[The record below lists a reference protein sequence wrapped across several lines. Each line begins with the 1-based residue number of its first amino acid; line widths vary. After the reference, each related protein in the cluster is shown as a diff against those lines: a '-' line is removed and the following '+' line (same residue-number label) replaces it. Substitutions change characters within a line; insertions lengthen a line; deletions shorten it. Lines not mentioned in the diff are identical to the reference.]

1 MSFVTL
7 CNMKKISCLRLRFLK
22 MMQVIFL
29 KVTILNW
36 TFNNIINMHDRIQK
50 VASCLSK
57 VKAAMAAVL
66 LLMVVGTGT
75 ALAQQSGKTITG
87 KVLDENNQP
96 MPGVTII
103 VDGTTNGTMTGSDGT
118 FTLGGVPSGATVI
131 VSCIGYTDQVLPEGK
146 SNYVVSLVP
155 DSEMLEETVVVAFG
169 QQKKLSVT
177 GAISTVASADLRKT
191 TSTRLD
197 NALAGRVTGLTSMQS
212 GGGQPGVDGATMYL
226 RGAATT
232 NGKSPLILVDGVER
246 DNIRT
251 IDMNEVES
259 ISVLKDASATALY
272 GVQGANGVILIQ
284 TRKGQKGKA
293 QLNISVDQS
302 WTSFTKEPSRLH
314 SWEYCELRNEALMND
329 SQAPEFSE
337 ETIAKFRNP
346 LLGLDPSSPDYDN
359 QVAIRKAVYCDN
371 DYYRMYLKS
380 NTPQTRAN
388 ANISGGTDF
397 VNYFVNVG
405 YIHQGGNLNTESP
418 DYLGYDPQC
427 YMNRLSLRSNLDF
440 HITKNLTASLN
451 IASYA
456 ENVNMPAVGD
466 LYRGDQSWMITD
478 IIYQSQT
485 ILPISPG
492 PVTDPRFGGV
502 SDGVVGYNYLDRS
515 AYEIINRRGFHTNK
529 RKNLNTQFSVNW
541 DLGELVTKG
550 LSVNG
555 MAAYDTYNI
564 GVLEGRKKERVYNV
578 RVDYDSE
585 TLSYSSSN
593 GDKIEPLTMTSSRLS
608 NYQIYVQGSINYAR
622 TFGKHNVTAMATAY
636 RRFWEGTSADI
647 PYNVLGTAARATY
660 SFDDR
665 YLVEGNLGY
674 NGSEQFAPSKRFG
687 LFPSGSIGWIA
698 SNESFLKGNKY
709 LTWLKFRASYG
720 LVGNDSMGG
729 LRFLY
734 QDDNKI
740 QSGNGFVQGLGGKIV
755 KEGLIGNK
763 SITWELSKKMNLG
776 VEIGLFKDFRINVD
790 YFTEK
795 RDQILLKRR
804 TVPSFQGVSS
814 DYIPRV
820 NMGKV
825 DNHGVDVEVSYSHT
839 FNRDFSISSRVNFG
853 FNDNTAIELDE
864 PMRSEEYAYQYHEE
878 GFRLGQEFGYL
889 IDWDSP
895 GNGYFTSQDEIDSY
909 YPYGFGGK
917 PRVGD
922 FVYKDV
928 NGDGVIDQKDLSP
941 IGYSTTVPGLN
952 YGISLGLNFKGID
965 FNVLFSGL
973 GRYSKYYSGQ
983 GVVEWTKQ
991 GTYFDWTR
999 NGWTEERYK
1008 NGEKITYP
1016 AISTTKTVSH
1026 TENDFFI
1033 QNRSFLRLKNIELGY
1048 TLPERFLSKVGVK
1061 ALRVYV
1067 SGQNLF
1073 VWDNLRITHIDPEQ
1087 NNSYG
1092 YPITKNVTLGLNI
1105 NF

>member
-1 MSFVTL
+1 
-7 CNMKKISCLRLRFLK
+7 
-22 MMQVIFL
+22 
-29 KVTILNW
+29 
-36 TFNNIINMHDRIQK
+36 MHDRNQK

-75 ALAQQSGKTITG
+75 ALAQTSGRTITG

-103 VDGTTNGTMTGSDGT
+103 VDGTTNGTMTGPDGT

-155 DSEMLEETVVVAFG
+155 DSETLEETVVVAFG

-720 LVGNDSMGG
+720 LVGNDSIGG

>member
-1 MSFVTL
+1 
-7 CNMKKISCLRLRFLK
+7 
-22 MMQVIFL
+22 
-29 KVTILNW
+29 
-36 TFNNIINMHDRIQK
+36 MHDRNQK
-50 VASCLSK
+50 VASCLSR
-57 VKAAMAAVL
+57 VKEAIVAVL

-75 ALAQQSGKTITG
+75 ALAQTSGRTITG

-131 VSCIGYTDQVLPEGK
+131 VSCIGYTNQVLPEGK

-293 QLNISVDQS
+293 QLNISVDQG

-314 SWEYCELRNEALMND
+314 SWEYCELRNEALMN
-329 SQAPEFSE
+329 SGEKAAFSD

-478 IIYQSQT
+478 LIYQCQT

-492 PVTDPRFGGV
+492 PTTDSRFGVESG
-502 SDGVVGYNYLDRS
+502 GIVGYNYLDRS
-515 AYEIINRRGFHTNK
+515 AFEIINRRGFHTNK

-541 DLGELVTKG
+541 DLSELVTKG
-550 LSVNG
+550 LSING

-564 GVLEGRKKERVYNV
+564 GVLEGRKKEQVYNV

-585 TLSYSSSN
+585 TLSYSSN

-636 RRFWEGTSADI
+636 RRFWEGTSANI

-734 QDDNKI
+734 QDDNQI

-763 SITWELSKKMNLG
+763 NITWELSKKMNLG

-795 RDQILLKRR
+795 RDQILLRRR

-853 FNDNTAIELDE
+853 FNDNTVIELDE

-889 IDWDSP
+889 IDSS
-895 GNGYFTSQDEIDSY
+895 FAS
-909 YPYGFGGK
+909 
-917 PRVGD
+917 
-922 FVYKDV
+922 
-928 NGDGVIDQKDLSP
+928 
-941 IGYSTTVPGLN
+941 
-952 YGISLGLNFKGID
+952 
-965 FNVLFSGL
+965 
-973 GRYSKYYSGQ
+973 
-983 GVVEWTKQ
+983 
-991 GTYFDWTR
+991 
-999 NGWTEERYK
+999 
-1008 NGEKITYP
+1008 EK
-1016 AISTTKTVSH
+1016 
-1026 TENDFFI
+1026 
-1033 QNRSFLRLKNIELGY
+1033 
-1048 TLPERFLSKVGVK
+1048 
-1061 ALRVYV
+1061 
-1067 SGQNLF
+1067 
-1073 VWDNLRITHIDPEQ
+1073 
-1087 NNSYG
+1087 
-1092 YPITKNVTLGLNI
+1092 
-1105 NF
+1105 

>member
-1 MSFVTL
+1 
-7 CNMKKISCLRLRFLK
+7 
-22 MMQVIFL
+22 
-29 KVTILNW
+29 
-36 TFNNIINMHDRIQK
+36 MHDRNQK
-50 VASCLSK
+50 VASCLSR
-57 VKAAMAAVL
+57 VKEAIVAVL

-75 ALAQQSGKTITG
+75 VLAQQSGKTITG

-103 VDGTTNGTMTGSDGT
+103 VDGTTNGTMTGPDGT

-155 DSEMLEETVVVAFG
+155 DSETLEETVVVAFG

-197 NALAGRVTGLTSMQS
+197 NALAGRVSGLSSMQS

-226 RGAATT
+226 RGGATT
-232 NGKSPLILVDGVER
+232 NGKDPLILVDGVER

-293 QLNISVDQS
+293 QLNISVDQG

-314 SWEYCELRNEALMND
+314 SWEYCELRNEALMN
-329 SQAPEFSE
+329 SGEKAAFSD

-478 IIYQSQT
+478 LIYQCQT

-492 PVTDPRFGGV
+492 PTTDSRFGVESG
-502 SDGVVGYNYLDRS
+502 GIVGYNYLDRS
-515 AYEIINRRGFHTNK
+515 AFEIINRRGFHTNK

-541 DLGELVTKG
+541 DLSELVTKG
-550 LSVNG
+550 LSING

-564 GVLEGRKKERVYNV
+564 GVLEGRKKEQVYNV

-585 TLSYSSSN
+585 TLSYSSN

-636 RRFWEGTSADI
+636 RRFWEGTSANI

-734 QDDNKI
+734 QDDNQI

-763 SITWELSKKMNLG
+763 NITWELSKK
-776 VEIGLFKDFRINVD
+776 
-790 YFTEK
+790 
-795 RDQILLKRR
+795 
-804 TVPSFQGVSS
+804 
-814 DYIPRV
+814 
-820 NMGKV
+820 
-825 DNHGVDVEVSYSHT
+825 
-839 FNRDFSISSRVNFG
+839 
-853 FNDNTAIELDE
+853 
-864 PMRSEEYAYQYHEE
+864 
-878 GFRLGQEFGYL
+878 
-889 IDWDSP
+889 
-895 GNGYFTSQDEIDSY
+895 
-909 YPYGFGGK
+909 
-917 PRVGD
+917 
-922 FVYKDV
+922 
-928 NGDGVIDQKDLSP
+928 
-941 IGYSTTVPGLN
+941 
-952 YGISLGLNFKGID
+952 
-965 FNVLFSGL
+965 
-973 GRYSKYYSGQ
+973 
-983 GVVEWTKQ
+983 
-991 GTYFDWTR
+991 
-999 NGWTEERYK
+999 
-1008 NGEKITYP
+1008 
-1016 AISTTKTVSH
+1016 
-1026 TENDFFI
+1026 
-1033 QNRSFLRLKNIELGY
+1033 
-1048 TLPERFLSKVGVK
+1048 
-1061 ALRVYV
+1061 
-1067 SGQNLF
+1067 
-1073 VWDNLRITHIDPEQ
+1073 
-1087 NNSYG
+1087 
-1092 YPITKNVTLGLNI
+1092 
-1105 NF
+1105 

>member
-1 MSFVTL
+1 
-7 CNMKKISCLRLRFLK
+7 
-22 MMQVIFL
+22 
-29 KVTILNW
+29 
-36 TFNNIINMHDRIQK
+36 MHDRKQK

-57 VKAAMAAVL
+57 VKAAIAAVL

-75 ALAQQSGKTITG
+75 ALAQKTGRTITG

-96 MPGVTII
+96 MSGVTIV
-103 VDGTTNGTMTGSDGT
+103 VDGTTKGTMTGPDGT
-118 FTLGGVPSGATVI
+118 FTLAEVPSGSTVI
-131 VSCIGYTDQVLPEGK
+131 VSCIGYTNQVLPEGK

-839 FNRDFSISSRVNFG
+839 FNKDFSISSRVNFG

>member
-1 MSFVTL
+1 
-7 CNMKKISCLRLRFLK
+7 
-22 MMQVIFL
+22 
-29 KVTILNW
+29 
-36 TFNNIINMHDRIQK
+36 MHDRNQK
-50 VASCLSK
+50 VASCLSR
-57 VKAAMAAVL
+57 VKEAIVAVL

-75 ALAQQSGKTITG
+75 VLAQQSGKTITG

-103 VDGTTNGTMTGSDGT
+103 VDGTTNGTMTGPDGT

-146 SNYVVSLVP
+146 TNYLVSLVP

-293 QLNISVDQS
+293 QLNISVDQG

-314 SWEYCELRNEALMND
+314 SWEYCELRNEALMN
-329 SQAPEFSE
+329 SGEKAAFSD

-478 IIYQSQT
+478 LIYQCQT

-492 PVTDPRFGGV
+492 PTTDSRFGVESG
-502 SDGVVGYNYLDRS
+502 GIVGYNYLDRS
-515 AYEIINRRGFHTNK
+515 AFEIINRRGFHTNK

-541 DLGELVTKG
+541 DLSELVTKG
-550 LSVNG
+550 LSING

-564 GVLEGRKKERVYNV
+564 GVLEGRKKEQVYNV

-585 TLSYSSSN
+585 TLSYSSN

-636 RRFWEGTSADI
+636 RRFWEGTSANI

-734 QDDNKI
+734 QDDNQI

-763 SITWELSKKMNLG
+763 NITWELSKKMNLG

-795 RDQILLKRR
+795 RDQILLRRR

-853 FNDNTAIELDE
+853 FNDNTVIELDE

-889 IDWDSP
+889 IDWNSP
-895 GNGYFTSQDEIDSY
+895 GNGYFTSQDEIDNY
-909 YPYGFGGK
+909 YPYEFGGK

-1016 AISTTKTVSH
+1016 AISTSQTVSH

>member
-1 MSFVTL
+1 
-7 CNMKKISCLRLRFLK
+7 
-22 MMQVIFL
+22 
-29 KVTILNW
+29 
-36 TFNNIINMHDRIQK
+36 MHDRIQK

-329 SQAPEFSE
+329 RQAPEFSE

-593 GDKIEPLTMTSSRLS
+593 GDKIEPLTMTSSRFS

-636 RRFWEGTSADI
+636 RRFWEGTSANI

-795 RDQILLKRR
+795 RDQILLRRR

-853 FNDNTAIELDE
+853 FNDNTVIELDE

-889 IDWDSP
+889 IDWNSP
-895 GNGYFTSQDEIDSY
+895 GNGYFTSQDEIDNY
-909 YPYGFGGK
+909 YPYEFGGK

-1016 AISTTKTVSH
+1016 AISTSQTVSH

>member
-1 MSFVTL
+1 
-7 CNMKKISCLRLRFLK
+7 
-22 MMQVIFL
+22 
-29 KVTILNW
+29 
-36 TFNNIINMHDRIQK
+36 MHDRNQK

-75 ALAQQSGKTITG
+75 ALAQTSGRTITG

-564 GVLEGRKKERVYNV
+564 GVLEGRKKEQVYNV

-585 TLSYSSSN
+585 TLSYSSN

>member
-1 MSFVTL
+1 
-7 CNMKKISCLRLRFLK
+7 
-22 MMQVIFL
+22 
-29 KVTILNW
+29 
-36 TFNNIINMHDRIQK
+36 MHDRNQK

-103 VDGTTNGTMTGSDGT
+103 VDGTTNGTMTGPDGT

-212 GGGQPGVDGATMYL
+212 GGGQPGVYGATMYL

-674 NGSEQFAPSKRFG
+674 NGSEQFTPSKRFG

-720 LVGNDSMGG
+720 LVGNDSMEG

>member
-36 TFNNIINMHDRIQK
+36 TFNNIINMHDRNQK

-75 ALAQQSGKTITG
+75 ALAQTSGRTITG

-131 VSCIGYTDQVLPEGK
+131 VSCIGYTNQVLPEGK

-293 QLNISVDQS
+293 QLNISVDQG

-314 SWEYCELRNEALMND
+314 SWEYCELRNEALMN
-329 SQAPEFSE
+329 SGEKAAFSD

-466 LYRGDQSWMITD
+466 LYGGSQSWMITD

-492 PVTDPRFGGV
+492 PVTDPRFGDV

-564 GVLEGRKKERVYNV
+564 GVLEGRKKEQVYNV

-585 TLSYSSSN
+585 TLSYSSN

-636 RRFWEGTSADI
+636 RRFWEGTSANI

-734 QDDNKI
+734 QDDNQI

-763 SITWELSKKMNLG
+763 NITWELSKKMNLG

-795 RDQILLKRR
+795 RDQILLRRR

-853 FNDNTAIELDE
+853 FNDNTVIELDE

-889 IDWDSP
+889 IDWNSP
-895 GNGYFTSQDEIDSY
+895 GNGYFTSQDEIDNY
-909 YPYGFGGK
+909 YPYEFGGK

-1016 AISTTKTVSH
+1016 AISTSQTVSH

>member
-1 MSFVTL
+1 
-7 CNMKKISCLRLRFLK
+7 
-22 MMQVIFL
+22 
-29 KVTILNW
+29 
-36 TFNNIINMHDRIQK
+36 MHDRNQK

-75 ALAQQSGKTITG
+75 ALAQTSGRTITG

-608 NYQIYVQGSINYAR
+608 NYQIYVQGSINYAL

>member
-1 MSFVTL
+1 
-7 CNMKKISCLRLRFLK
+7 
-22 MMQVIFL
+22 
-29 KVTILNW
+29 
-36 TFNNIINMHDRIQK
+36 MHDRKQK

-57 VKAAMAAVL
+57 VKAAIAAVL

-75 ALAQQSGKTITG
+75 ALAQKTGRTITG

-146 SNYVVSLVP
+146 TNYLVSLVP

-329 SQAPEFSE
+329 RQAPEFSE

-593 GDKIEPLTMTSSRLS
+593 GDKIEPLTMTSSRFS

>member
-1 MSFVTL
+1 
-7 CNMKKISCLRLRFLK
+7 
-22 MMQVIFL
+22 
-29 KVTILNW
+29 
-36 TFNNIINMHDRIQK
+36 MHDRKQK

-57 VKAAMAAVL
+57 VKAAIAAVL

-75 ALAQQSGKTITG
+75 ALAQKTGRTITG

-96 MPGVTII
+96 MPGVTIV
-103 VDGTTNGTMTGSDGT
+103 VDGTTKGTMTGPDGT
-118 FTLGGVPSGATVI
+118 FTLAEVPLGSTVI
-131 VSCIGYTDQVLPEGK
+131 VSCIGYTNQVLPEGK

-329 SQAPEFSE
+329 RQAPEFSE

-564 GVLEGRKKERVYNV
+564 GVLEGRKKEQVYNV

-593 GDKIEPLTMTSSRLS
+593 ADKIEPLTMTSSRLS

-636 RRFWEGTSADI
+636 RRFWEGTSANI

-839 FNRDFSISSRVNFG
+839 FNKDFSISSRVNFG

-1073 VWDNLRITHIDPEQ
+1073 VWDNLRITHVDPEQ

>member
-1 MSFVTL
+1 
-7 CNMKKISCLRLRFLK
+7 
-22 MMQVIFL
+22 
-29 KVTILNW
+29 
-36 TFNNIINMHDRIQK
+36 MHDRNQK
-50 VASCLSK
+50 VASCLSR
-57 VKAAMAAVL
+57 VKEAIVAVL

-75 ALAQQSGKTITG
+75 ALAQTSGRTITG

-293 QLNISVDQS
+293 QLNISVDQG

-314 SWEYCELRNEALMND
+314 SWEYCELRNEALMN
-329 SQAPEFSE
+329 SGEKAAFSD

-478 IIYQSQT
+478 LIYQCQT

-492 PVTDPRFGGV
+492 PTTDSRFGVESG
-502 SDGVVGYNYLDRS
+502 GIVGYNYLDRS
-515 AYEIINRRGFHTNK
+515 AFEIINRRGFHTNK

-541 DLGELVTKG
+541 DLSELVTKG
-550 LSVNG
+550 LSING

-564 GVLEGRKKERVYNV
+564 GVLEGRKKEQVYNV

-585 TLSYSSSN
+585 TLSYSSN

-636 RRFWEGTSADI
+636 RRFWEGTSANI

-734 QDDNKI
+734 QDDNQI

-763 SITWELSKKMNLG
+763 NITWELSKKMNLG

-795 RDQILLKRR
+795 RDQILLRRR

-853 FNDNTAIELDE
+853 FNDNTVIELDE

-889 IDWDSP
+889 IDWNSP
-895 GNGYFTSQDEIDSY
+895 GNGYFTSQDEIDNY
-909 YPYGFGGK
+909 YPYEFGGK

-1016 AISTTKTVSH
+1016 AISTSQTVSH

>member
-1 MSFVTL
+1 
-7 CNMKKISCLRLRFLK
+7 
-22 MMQVIFL
+22 
-29 KVTILNW
+29 
-36 TFNNIINMHDRIQK
+36 
-50 VASCLSK
+50 
-57 VKAAMAAVL
+57 MAAVL

-131 VSCIGYTDQVLPEGK
+131 VSCIGYTNQVLPEGK

-232 NGKSPLILVDGVER
+232 NEKSPLIIVDGVER

-314 SWEYCELRNEALMND
+314 SWEYCELRNEALMN
-329 SQAPEFSE
+329 SGEKAAFSD

-456 ENVNMPAVGD
+456 ENVNMPAVGN

-492 PVTDPRFGGV
+492 PVTDPRFGDV

-564 GVLEGRKKERVYNV
+564 GVLEGRKKEQVYNV

-585 TLSYSSSN
+585 TLSYSSN

-636 RRFWEGTSADI
+636 RRFWEGTSANI

-734 QDDNKI
+734 QDDNQI

-763 SITWELSKKMNLG
+763 NITWELSKKMNLG

-795 RDQILLKRR
+795 RDQILLRRR

-853 FNDNTAIELDE
+853 FNDNTVIELDE

-889 IDWDSP
+889 IDWNSP
-895 GNGYFTSQDEIDSY
+895 GNGYFTSQDEIDNY
-909 YPYGFGGK
+909 YPYEFGGK

-1016 AISTTKTVSH
+1016 AISTSQTVSH

>member
-1 MSFVTL
+1 
-7 CNMKKISCLRLRFLK
+7 
-22 MMQVIFL
+22 
-29 KVTILNW
+29 
-36 TFNNIINMHDRIQK
+36 
-50 VASCLSK
+50 
-57 VKAAMAAVL
+57 MAAVL

-103 VDGTTNGTMTGSDGT
+103 VDGTTNGTMTGPDGT

>member
-1 MSFVTL
+1 MY
-7 CNMKKISCLRLRFLK
+7 
-22 MMQVIFL
+22 
-29 KVTILNW
+29 
-36 TFNNIINMHDRIQK
+36 DRNQK
-50 VASCLSK
+50 VASCLSR
-57 VKAAMAAVL
+57 VKEAIVAVL

-75 ALAQQSGKTITG
+75 VLAQQSGKTITG

-103 VDGTTNGTMTGSDGT
+103 VDGTTNGTMTGPDGT

-155 DSEMLEETVVVAFG
+155 DSETLEETVVVAFG

-293 QLNISVDQS
+293 QLNISVDQG

-314 SWEYCELRNEALMND
+314 SWEYCELRNEALMN
-329 SQAPEFSE
+329 SGEKAAFSD

-466 LYRGDQSWMITD
+466 LNREDQSWMITD
-478 IIYQSQT
+478 LIYQCQT

-492 PVTDPRFGGV
+492 PTTDSRFGVESG
-502 SDGVVGYNYLDRS
+502 GIVGYNYLDRS
-515 AYEIINRRGFHTNK
+515 AFEIINRRGFHTNK

-541 DLGELVTKG
+541 DLSELVTKG
-550 LSVNG
+550 LSING

-564 GVLEGRKKERVYNV
+564 GVLEGRKKEQVYNV

-585 TLSYSSSN
+585 TLSYSSN

-636 RRFWEGTSADI
+636 RRFWEGTSANI

-734 QDDNKI
+734 QDDNQI

-763 SITWELSKKMNLG
+763 NITWELSKKMNLG

-795 RDQILLKRR
+795 RDQILLRRR

-853 FNDNTAIELDE
+853 FNDNTVIELDE

-889 IDWDSP
+889 IDWNSP
-895 GNGYFTSQDEIDSY
+895 GNGYFTSQDEIDNY
-909 YPYGFGGK
+909 YPYEFGGK

-1016 AISTTKTVSH
+1016 AISTSQTVSH

>member
-1 MSFVTL
+1 
-7 CNMKKISCLRLRFLK
+7 
-22 MMQVIFL
+22 
-29 KVTILNW
+29 
-36 TFNNIINMHDRIQK
+36 MHEQIKK
-50 VASCLSK
+50 VASCLYS
-57 VKAAMAAVL
+57 VKTVIAAVL
-66 LLMVVGTGT
+66 MLFVVGTGT
-75 ALAQQSGKTITG
+75 AFAQQSGRTITG

-103 VDGTTNGTMTGSDGT
+103 IDGTTKGTMTGPDGT
-118 FTLGGVPSGATVI
+118 FVLEQVPAGSTVI
-131 VSCIGYTDQVLPEGK
+131 VSCIGYTNQVLPEGK
-146 SNYVVSLVP
+146 SDYQIKLVP

-169 QQKKLSVT
+169 QQKKISVT

-293 QLNISVDQS
+293 QLNISVDQG

-314 SWEYCELRNEALMND
+314 SWEYCELRNEALMN
-329 SQAPEFSE
+329 SGEKAAFSD

-478 IIYQSQT
+478 LIYQCQT

-492 PVTDPRFGGV
+492 PTTDSRFGVESG
-502 SDGVVGYNYLDRS
+502 GIVGYNYLDRS
-515 AYEIINRRGFHTNK
+515 AFEIINRRGFHTNK

-541 DLGELVTKG
+541 DLSELVTKG
-550 LSVNG
+550 LSING

-564 GVLEGRKKERVYNV
+564 GVLEGRKKEQVYNV

-585 TLSYSSSN
+585 TLSYSSN

-636 RRFWEGTSADI
+636 RRFWEGTSANI

-734 QDDNKI
+734 QDDNQI

-763 SITWELSKKMNLG
+763 NITWELSKKMNLG

-795 RDQILLKRR
+795 RDQILLRRR

-853 FNDNTAIELDE
+853 FNDNTVIELDE

-889 IDWDSP
+889 IDWNSP
-895 GNGYFTSQDEIDSY
+895 GNGYFTSQDEIDNY
-909 YPYGFGGK
+909 YPYEFGGK

-1016 AISTTKTVSH
+1016 AISTSQTVSH

>member
-1 MSFVTL
+1 M
-7 CNMKKISCLRLRFLK
+7 
-22 MMQVIFL
+22 
-29 KVTILNW
+29 
-36 TFNNIINMHDRIQK
+36 
-50 VASCLSK
+50 
-57 VKAAMAAVL
+57 
-66 LLMVVGTGT
+66 
-75 ALAQQSGKTITG
+75 
-87 KVLDENNQP
+87 
-96 MPGVTII
+96 
-103 VDGTTNGTMTGSDGT
+103 
-118 FTLGGVPSGATVI
+118 
-131 VSCIGYTDQVLPEGK
+131 
-146 SNYVVSLVP
+146 
-155 DSEMLEETVVVAFG
+155 
-169 QQKKLSVT
+169 
-177 GAISTVASADLRKT
+177 
-191 TSTRLD
+191 
-197 NALAGRVTGLTSMQS
+197 
-212 GGGQPGVDGATMYL
+212 
-226 RGAATT
+226 
-232 NGKSPLILVDGVER
+232 DGVER

-329 SQAPEFSE
+329 RQAPEFSE

>member
-1 MSFVTL
+1 MTS
-7 CNMKKISCLRLRFLK
+7 
-22 MMQVIFL
+22 
-29 KVTILNW
+29 
-36 TFNNIINMHDRIQK
+36 RI
-50 VASCLSK
+50 
-57 VKAAMAAVL
+57 
-66 LLMVVGTGT
+66 
-75 ALAQQSGKTITG
+75 
-87 KVLDENNQP
+87 
-96 MPGVTII
+96 
-103 VDGTTNGTMTGSDGT
+103 
-118 FTLGGVPSGATVI
+118 PSTSRATSTVI
-131 VSCIGYTDQVLPEGK
+131 SVHSSIRFICPSSVRYRHVQAELLRQEPGAH
-146 SNYVVSLVP
+146 
-155 DSEMLEETVVVAFG
+155 VAA
-169 QQKKLSVT
+169 
-177 GAISTVASADLRKT
+177 GAD
-191 TSTRLD
+191 
-197 NALAGRVTGLTSMQS
+197 G

-418 DYLGYDPQC
+418 DYLGYDPRC

>member
-1 MSFVTL
+1 
-7 CNMKKISCLRLRFLK
+7 
-22 MMQVIFL
+22 
-29 KVTILNW
+29 
-36 TFNNIINMHDRIQK
+36 MHDRNQK
-50 VASCLSK
+50 VASCLSR
-57 VKAAMAAVL
+57 VKEAIVAVL

-75 ALAQQSGKTITG
+75 ALAQTSGRTITG

-131 VSCIGYTDQVLPEGK
+131 VSCIGYTNQVLPEGK

-155 DSEMLEETVVVAFG
+155 DSEMLEESLVVAFG

-293 QLNISVDQS
+293 QLNISVDQG

-314 SWEYCELRNEALMND
+314 SWEYCELRNEALMN
-329 SQAPEFSE
+329 SGEKAAFSD

-478 IIYQSQT
+478 LIYQCQT

-492 PVTDPRFGGV
+492 PTTDSRFGVESG
-502 SDGVVGYNYLDRS
+502 GIVGYNYLDRS
-515 AYEIINRRGFHTNK
+515 AFEIINRRGFHTNK

-541 DLGELVTKG
+541 DLSELVTKG
-550 LSVNG
+550 LSING

-564 GVLEGRKKERVYNV
+564 GVLEGRKKEQVYNV

-585 TLSYSSSN
+585 TLSYSSN

-636 RRFWEGTSADI
+636 RRFWEGTSANI

-734 QDDNKI
+734 QDDNQI

-763 SITWELSKKMNLG
+763 NITWELSKKMNLG

-795 RDQILLKRR
+795 RDQILLRRR

-853 FNDNTAIELDE
+853 FNDNTVIELDE

-889 IDWDSP
+889 IDWNSP
-895 GNGYFTSQDEIDSY
+895 GNGYFTSQDEIDNY
-909 YPYGFGGK
+909 YPYEFGGK

-1016 AISTTKTVSH
+1016 AISTSQTVSH

>member
-1 MSFVTL
+1 
-7 CNMKKISCLRLRFLK
+7 
-22 MMQVIFL
+22 
-29 KVTILNW
+29 
-36 TFNNIINMHDRIQK
+36 MHERNQK

-57 VKAAMAAVL
+57 VKAAIAAVL

-75 ALAQQSGKTITG
+75 ALAQTSGRTITG

-103 VDGTTNGTMTGSDGT
+103 VDCTTNGTMTGPDGT

-146 SNYVVSLVP
+146 TNYLVSLVP

-329 SQAPEFSE
+329 RQAPEFSE

-593 GDKIEPLTMTSSRLS
+593 GDKIEPLTMTSSRFS

>member
-1 MSFVTL
+1 
-7 CNMKKISCLRLRFLK
+7 
-22 MMQVIFL
+22 
-29 KVTILNW
+29 
-36 TFNNIINMHDRIQK
+36 MHDRNQK
-50 VASCLSK
+50 VASCLSR
-57 VKAAMAAVL
+57 VKEAIVAVL

-75 ALAQQSGKTITG
+75 ALAQTSGRTITG

-131 VSCIGYTDQVLPEGK
+131 VSCIGYTNQVLPEGK

-293 QLNISVDQS
+293 QLNISVDQG

-314 SWEYCELRNEALMND
+314 SWEYCELRNEALMN
-329 SQAPEFSE
+329 SGEKAAFSD

-478 IIYQSQT
+478 LIYQCQT

-492 PVTDPRFGGV
+492 PTTDSRFGVESG
-502 SDGVVGYNYLDRS
+502 GIVGYNYLDRS
-515 AYEIINRRGFHTNK
+515 AFEIINRRGFHTNK

-541 DLGELVTKG
+541 DLSELVTKG
-550 LSVNG
+550 LSING

-564 GVLEGRKKERVYNV
+564 GVLEGRKKEQVYNV

-585 TLSYSSSN
+585 TLSYSSN

-636 RRFWEGTSADI
+636 RRFWEGTSANI

-734 QDDNKI
+734 QDDNQI

-763 SITWELSKKMNLG
+763 NITWELSKKMNLG

-795 RDQILLKRR
+795 RDQILLRRR

>member
-1 MSFVTL
+1 
-7 CNMKKISCLRLRFLK
+7 
-22 MMQVIFL
+22 
-29 KVTILNW
+29 
-36 TFNNIINMHDRIQK
+36 MHDRNQK
-50 VASCLSK
+50 VASCLSR
-57 VKAAMAAVL
+57 VKEAIVAVL

-75 ALAQQSGKTITG
+75 ALAQTSGRTITG

-103 VDGTTNGTMTGSDGT
+103 VDGTTNGTMTGPDGT

-293 QLNISVDQS
+293 QLNISVDQG

-314 SWEYCELRNEALMND
+314 SWEYCELRNEALMN
-329 SQAPEFSE
+329 SGEKAAFSD

-478 IIYQSQT
+478 LIYQCQT

-492 PVTDPRFGGV
+492 PTTDSRFGVESG
-502 SDGVVGYNYLDRS
+502 GIVGYNYLDRS
-515 AYEIINRRGFHTNK
+515 AFEIINRRGFHTNK

-541 DLGELVTKG
+541 DLSELVTKG
-550 LSVNG
+550 LSING

-564 GVLEGRKKERVYNV
+564 GVLEGRKKEQVYNV

-585 TLSYSSSN
+585 TLSYSSN

-636 RRFWEGTSADI
+636 RRFWEGTSANI

-734 QDDNKI
+734 QDDNQI

-763 SITWELSKKMNLG
+763 NITWELSKKMNLG

-795 RDQILLKRR
+795 RDQILLRRR

-853 FNDNTAIELDE
+853 FNDNTVIELDE

-889 IDWDSP
+889 IDWNSP
-895 GNGYFTSQDEIDSY
+895 GNGYFTSQDEIDNY
-909 YPYGFGGK
+909 YPYEFGGK

-1016 AISTTKTVSH
+1016 AISTSQTVSH

-1033 QNRSFLRLKNIELGY
+1033 QNRSFLRLKNIELG
-1048 TLPERFLSKVGVK
+1048 
-1061 ALRVYV
+1061 
-1067 SGQNLF
+1067 
-1073 VWDNLRITHIDPEQ
+1073 
-1087 NNSYG
+1087 
-1092 YPITKNVTLGLNI
+1092 
-1105 NF
+1105 

>member
-1 MSFVTL
+1 
-7 CNMKKISCLRLRFLK
+7 
-22 MMQVIFL
+22 
-29 KVTILNW
+29 
-36 TFNNIINMHDRIQK
+36 
-50 VASCLSK
+50 
-57 VKAAMAAVL
+57 MAAVL

-75 ALAQQSGKTITG
+75 VLAQQSGKTITG

-795 RDQILLKRR
+795 RDQILLRRR

>member
-1 MSFVTL
+1 
-7 CNMKKISCLRLRFLK
+7 
-22 MMQVIFL
+22 
-29 KVTILNW
+29 
-36 TFNNIINMHDRIQK
+36 
-50 VASCLSK
+50 
-57 VKAAMAAVL
+57 MAAVL

-329 SQAPEFSE
+329 RQAPEFSE

>member
-1 MSFVTL
+1 
-7 CNMKKISCLRLRFLK
+7 
-22 MMQVIFL
+22 
-29 KVTILNW
+29 
-36 TFNNIINMHDRIQK
+36 MHDRNQK

-146 SNYVVSLVP
+146 TNYLVSLVP

-755 KEGLIGNK
+755 KEGLIGNR

>member
-1 MSFVTL
+1 
-7 CNMKKISCLRLRFLK
+7 
-22 MMQVIFL
+22 
-29 KVTILNW
+29 
-36 TFNNIINMHDRIQK
+36 MHDRNQK

-314 SWEYCELRNEALMND
+314 SWEYCELRNEALMN
-329 SQAPEFSE
+329 SGEKAAFSD

-564 GVLEGRKKERVYNV
+564 GVLEGRKKEQVYNV

-585 TLSYSSSN
+585 TLSYSSN

-636 RRFWEGTSADI
+636 RRFWEGTSANI

-734 QDDNKI
+734 QDDNQI

-763 SITWELSKKMNLG
+763 NITWELSKKMNLG

-795 RDQILLKRR
+795 RDQILLRRR

-853 FNDNTAIELDE
+853 FNDNTVIELDE

-889 IDWDSP
+889 IDWNSP
-895 GNGYFTSQDEIDSY
+895 GNGYFTSQDEIDNY
-909 YPYGFGGK
+909 YPYEFGGK

-1016 AISTTKTVSH
+1016 AISTSQTVSH

>member
-1 MSFVTL
+1 
-7 CNMKKISCLRLRFLK
+7 
-22 MMQVIFL
+22 
-29 KVTILNW
+29 
-36 TFNNIINMHDRIQK
+36 MHDRNQK
-50 VASCLSK
+50 VASCLSR
-57 VKAAMAAVL
+57 VKAAIAAVL
-66 LLMVVGTGT
+66 LLLVVGTGT
-75 ALAQQSGKTITG
+75 ALAQTSGRTITG

-103 VDGTTNGTMTGSDGT
+103 VDGTTNGTMTGPDGT

-131 VSCIGYTDQVLPEGK
+131 VSCIGYTNQVLPEGK
-146 SNYVVSLVP
+146 TNYLVSLVP

-593 GDKIEPLTMTSSRLS
+593 GDKIEPLTMTSSRFS

>member
-1 MSFVTL
+1 
-7 CNMKKISCLRLRFLK
+7 
-22 MMQVIFL
+22 
-29 KVTILNW
+29 
-36 TFNNIINMHDRIQK
+36 
-50 VASCLSK
+50 
-57 VKAAMAAVL
+57 MAAVL

-75 ALAQQSGKTITG
+75 ALAQTSGRTITG

-293 QLNISVDQS
+293 QLNITVDQS

-314 SWEYCELRNEALMND
+314 SWEYCELRNEALLN
-329 SQAPEFSE
+329 SGAKAAFSD
-337 ETIAKFRNP
+337 ETIAKFKNP
-346 LLGLDPSSPDYDN
+346 LLGLDPTAADYDN
-359 QVAIRKAVYCDN
+359 QVAIRKAIYCDN
-371 DYYRMYLKS
+371 DYYRMYLRS

-405 YIHQGGNLNTESP
+405 YIHQGGNLSTESS

-492 PVTDPRFGGV
+492 PVTDTRFGGV
-502 SDGVVGYNYLDRS
+502 SGGVVGYNYLDRS

-541 DLGELVTKG
+541 DLSELVTKG
-550 LSVNG
+550 LSING

-564 GVLEGRKKERVYNV
+564 GVLEGRKKEQVYNV

-585 TLSYSSSN
+585 TLSYSSN
-593 GDKIEPLTMTSSRLS
+593 GDKVEPLTMTSSKLS

-636 RRFWEGTSADI
+636 RRFWEGTSANI

-734 QDDNKI
+734 QDDNQI

-839 FNRDFSISSRVNFG
+839 FNKNFSVSSRVNFG
-853 FNDNTAIELDE
+853 FNDNTVIELDE
-864 PMRSEEYAYQYHEE
+864 PMRSEEYAYQYQEE

-895 GNGYFTSQDEIDSY
+895 GNGYFTSQDEIDNY

>member
-1 MSFVTL
+1 
-7 CNMKKISCLRLRFLK
+7 
-22 MMQVIFL
+22 
-29 KVTILNW
+29 
-36 TFNNIINMHDRIQK
+36 MHDRNQK

-75 ALAQQSGKTITG
+75 ALAQTSGRTITG

-329 SQAPEFSE
+329 RQAPEFSE

-541 DLGELVTKG
+541 DLSELVTKG

-593 GDKIEPLTMTSSRLS
+593 GDKIEPLTMTSSRFS

-647 PYNVLGTAARATY
+647 PYNVLGTAARTTY

>member
-1 MSFVTL
+1 
-7 CNMKKISCLRLRFLK
+7 
-22 MMQVIFL
+22 
-29 KVTILNW
+29 
-36 TFNNIINMHDRIQK
+36 MHDRNQR

-57 VKAAMAAVL
+57 VKAAIAAVL

-75 ALAQQSGKTITG
+75 ALAQKTGRTITG

-96 MPGVTII
+96 MPGVTIV
-103 VDGTTNGTMTGSDGT
+103 VDGTTKGTMTGPDGT
-118 FTLGGVPSGATVI
+118 FTLAEVPSGSTVI
-131 VSCIGYTDQVLPEGK
+131 VSCIGYTNQVLPEGK

-346 LLGLDPSSPDYDN
+346 LLGLDPSASDYEN
-359 QVAIRKAVYCDN
+359 QVAIRKAIYCDN

-380 NTPQTRAN
+380 NTPQTRLN

-564 GVLEGRKKERVYNV
+564 GVLEGRKKEQVYNV

-593 GDKIEPLTMTSSRLS
+593 ADKIEPLTMTSSRLS

-839 FNRDFSISSRVNFG
+839 FNKDFSISSRVNFG

-1073 VWDNLRITHIDPEQ
+1073 VWDNLRITHVDPEQ

>member
-1 MSFVTL
+1 
-7 CNMKKISCLRLRFLK
+7 
-22 MMQVIFL
+22 
-29 KVTILNW
+29 
-36 TFNNIINMHDRIQK
+36 MHDRNQK

-75 ALAQQSGKTITG
+75 VLAQQSGKTITG

-131 VSCIGYTDQVLPEGK
+131 VSCIGYTNQVLPEGK
-146 SNYVVSLVP
+146 TNYLVSLVP

-593 GDKIEPLTMTSSRLS
+593 GDKIEPLTMTSSRFS

>member
-1 MSFVTL
+1 
-7 CNMKKISCLRLRFLK
+7 
-22 MMQVIFL
+22 
-29 KVTILNW
+29 
-36 TFNNIINMHDRIQK
+36 MHDRNQK

-75 ALAQQSGKTITG
+75 ALAQTSGRTITG

-314 SWEYCELRNEALMND
+314 SWEYCELRNEALMN
-329 SQAPEFSE
+329 SGEKAAFSD

-456 ENVNMPAVGD
+456 ENVNMPAVGN

-492 PVTDPRFGGV
+492 PVTDPRFGDV

-564 GVLEGRKKERVYNV
+564 GVLEGRKKEQVYNV

-585 TLSYSSSN
+585 TLSYSSN

-636 RRFWEGTSADI
+636 RRFWEGTSANI

-720 LVGNDSMGG
+720 LVGNDSMDG

-734 QDDNKI
+734 QDDNQI

-763 SITWELSKKMNLG
+763 NITWELSKKMNLG

-795 RDQILLKRR
+795 RDQILLRRR

-853 FNDNTAIELDE
+853 FNDNTVIELDE

-889 IDWDSP
+889 IDWNSP
-895 GNGYFTSQDEIDSY
+895 GNGYFTSQDEIDNY
-909 YPYGFGGK
+909 YPYEFGGK

-1016 AISTTKTVSH
+1016 AISTSQTVSH

>member
-1 MSFVTL
+1 
-7 CNMKKISCLRLRFLK
+7 
-22 MMQVIFL
+22 
-29 KVTILNW
+29 
-36 TFNNIINMHDRIQK
+36 MHDRIQK

-66 LLMVVGTGT
+66 LLMVIGTGT
-75 ALAQQSGKTITG
+75 ALAQTSGRTITG

-103 VDGTTNGTMTGSDGT
+103 VDGTTNGTMTGPDGT

-131 VSCIGYTDQVLPEGK
+131 VSCIGYTNQVLPEGK

-329 SQAPEFSE
+329 RQAPEFSE

-593 GDKIEPLTMTSSRLS
+593 ADKIEPLTMTSSRLS

-839 FNRDFSISSRVNFG
+839 FNKDFSISSRVNFG

-1067 SGQNLF
+1067 SGQNMF
-1073 VWDNLRITHIDPEQ
+1073 VWDNLRITHVDPEQ

>member
-1 MSFVTL
+1 
-7 CNMKKISCLRLRFLK
+7 
-22 MMQVIFL
+22 
-29 KVTILNW
+29 
-36 TFNNIINMHDRIQK
+36 MHDRNQK
-50 VASCLSK
+50 VASCLSR

-131 VSCIGYTDQVLPEGK
+131 VSCIGYTNQVLPEGK

-155 DSEMLEETVVVAFG
+155 DSETLEETVVVAFG

-593 GDKIEPLTMTSSRLS
+593 GDKIEPLTMTSSRFS

>member
-1 MSFVTL
+1 
-7 CNMKKISCLRLRFLK
+7 
-22 MMQVIFL
+22 
-29 KVTILNW
+29 
-36 TFNNIINMHDRIQK
+36 MHDRNQK

-75 ALAQQSGKTITG
+75 ALAQQSGKKITG

-103 VDGTTNGTMTGSDGT
+103 VDGTTNGTMTGPDGT

-593 GDKIEPLTMTSSRLS
+593 GDKIEPLTMTSSRFS

-839 FNRDFSISSRVNFG
+839 FNRNFSISSRVNFG

>member
-1 MSFVTL
+1 
-7 CNMKKISCLRLRFLK
+7 
-22 MMQVIFL
+22 
-29 KVTILNW
+29 
-36 TFNNIINMHDRIQK
+36 MHDRIQK

-103 VDGTTNGTMTGSDGT
+103 VDGTTNGTMTGPDGT

-146 SNYVVSLVP
+146 TNYLVSLVP

-593 GDKIEPLTMTSSRLS
+593 GDKIEPLTMTSSRFS

>member
-1 MSFVTL
+1 
-7 CNMKKISCLRLRFLK
+7 
-22 MMQVIFL
+22 
-29 KVTILNW
+29 
-36 TFNNIINMHDRIQK
+36 MHDRNQK
-50 VASCLSK
+50 VASCLSR
-57 VKAAMAAVL
+57 VKAAIVAVL

-75 ALAQQSGKTITG
+75 VLAQQSGKTITG

-103 VDGTTNGTMTGSDGT
+103 VDGTTNGTMTGPDGT
-118 FTLGGVPSGATVI
+118 FTLGGVTSGATVI

-146 SNYVVSLVP
+146 TNYLVSLVP

-593 GDKIEPLTMTSSRLS
+593 GDKIEPLTMTSSRFS

>member
-1 MSFVTL
+1 
-7 CNMKKISCLRLRFLK
+7 
-22 MMQVIFL
+22 
-29 KVTILNW
+29 
-36 TFNNIINMHDRIQK
+36 MHDRNQK

-75 ALAQQSGKTITG
+75 ALAQTSGRTITG

-329 SQAPEFSE
+329 RQAPEFSE

-440 HITKNLTASLN
+440 HITKSLTASLN

-593 GDKIEPLTMTSSRLS
+593 GDKIEPLTMTSSRFS

-790 YFTEK
+790 YFYEK